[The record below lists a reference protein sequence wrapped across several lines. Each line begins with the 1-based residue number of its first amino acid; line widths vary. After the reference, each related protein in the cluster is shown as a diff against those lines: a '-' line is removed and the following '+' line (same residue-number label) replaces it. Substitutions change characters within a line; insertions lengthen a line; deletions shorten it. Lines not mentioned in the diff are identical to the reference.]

1 FENWI
6 HYYPEYVN
14 TNHAKSSLL
23 DPYAAQIDVEL
34 MEKGWF
40 VSVMP
45 DLNHDNPFMRNY
57 LIQNSIWWIEYVG
70 LDGIR
75 MDTYSYNE
83 MNCMAD
89 WAERIYK
96 EYPGFYL
103 VGETWVE
110 SVAEEAFWASQN
122 PEKNPGYNSDLASVT
137 DFPLCFAMHNAFKK
151 DGDVVA
157 LYKVLSKDFLYY
169 QPAMNKIFADNHD
182 MDRYFYTIGEDLEK
196 YKLAMTFLLTT
207 RGIPQIYYG
216 AEILMKGHGEHGVL
230 RENFPGGWPG
240 DQRNA

>member
-1 FENWI
+1 
-6 HYYPEYVN
+6 
-14 TNHAKSSLL
+14 
-23 DPYAAQIDVEL
+23 
-34 MEKGWF
+34 
-40 VSVMP
+40 
-45 DLNHDNPFMRNY
+45 
-57 LIQNSIWWIEYVG
+57 
-70 LDGIR
+70 
-75 MDTYSYNE
+75 
-83 MNCMAD
+83 
-89 WAERIYK
+89 
-96 EYPGFYL
+96 
-103 VGETWVE
+103 
-110 SVAEEAFWASQN
+110 
-122 PEKNPGYNSDLASVT
+122 NSDLASVT

-240 DQRNA
+240 DQRNAFTQEGRTDKENEAFEHIAKLLSWRKTSDAI